1 MLWVAK
7 AARNG
12 NDLTTDGKVGGKN
25 GKDVREYGDIHADLY
40 TVASG

>member
-1 MLWVAK
+1 VLWAAK

-12 NDLTTDGKVGGKN
+12 KKMATDGKVGGKN